1 MKNKKM
7 LLIAGVLAA
16 FLMLA
21 VPFAVA
27 SVDSEDVD
35 GADTTYAGTN
45 EFWKGFT
52 DNGDS
57 KITLT
62 EDITVTST
70 VKLNAGSKTLD
81 LNGYTIT
88 YTGEK
93 SLFLRV
99 DDTECSLKIIG
110 IEDGSEIDTEVRVV
124 DTVNNSVYPKNFTL
138 TVEGG
143 TYSGSHVFLLYS
155 DYGPSG
161 INVDYTGNVH
171 ASFSDVTI
179 NADNAAVWCG
189 VGGFDTVLMDNCDI
203 SSEGVGIYLGTIN
216 KATLTNVTVNSVSTA
231 LEVKSGAVNV
241 IGGSYSSNS
250 FDDSNRTIDN
260 SGSGGPVSTIFINN
274 QYLDSADVNETD
286 VSIRGATIINKDADA
301 NMRPIIV
308 ASGTNDGT
316 VTLNWN
322 GDSSEILAYYVPK
335 VAPVKEIYI
344 NDYLVVN
351 NVTDLQNSLDKG
363 VSKIGLASGFIE
375 PEKFEKV
382 IITKS
387 VEIVGFDNVVAPA
400 ENYDIVG
407 LKKIG
412 FQVGFDSESD
422 TKFNGTVSFKGIEIN
437 SESNRSINV
446 RNVDYLSLSIDDC
459 ILSSKTYTINIQ
471 MSCNNVSLNIDGS
484 KITGYCAF
492 QTWAKELD
500 AVVTGSVLSGHNP
513 YDSGDNSFA
522 AIVVNQY
529 CDADITLV
537 DTSIG
542 IKYVNDTYGF
552 EYAVLYFGESSGTL
566 TLKGTIGVLG
576 ESVSKTIRLSEGG
589 SEYYDPNEKYQI
601 FTHSTADIVV
611 DGTVTGLDSLNLP
624 VGSTF
629 TMMPGSVF
637 SGIINGPED
646 ASIGFSN
653 VKAGDDG
660 IVITAGSLSIS
671 GSMIPS
677 GIGGITSGTIT
688 LSGDDVFISGTVE
701 SGVTINVA
709 PGCEPTIVDSL
720 TFKDGSALDFLGTG
734 GKFSEDSG
742 DVYYNAGSNID
753 GDVKSEDQ
761 KINASTGASYEKV
774 TVFLKTNGPMY
785 PEQSSV
791 EVFVGD
797 YYVDTLN
804 NVQFDGPA
812 GYIFEGWYTEFGLKI
827 TDLTKANNS
836 ITTLVANFVYDPSS
850 APVSPGSPGTAEPE
864 ESSEFD
870 IADHVILIE
879 AVIAVIVLIGF
890 VAYIR
895 KN

>member
-1 MKNKKM
+1 MKNKRTF
-7 LLIAGVLAA
+7 LFAGILAA

-21 VPFAVA
+21 VPFAIVSFDA
-27 SVDSEDVD
+27 DDVD
-35 GADTTYAGTN
+35 AAEPTYAGTDD
-45 EFWKGFT
+45 FWKGFT
-52 DNGDS
+52 GDENS
-57 KITLT
+57 TIKLT
-62 EDITVTST
+62 EDIKVSST
-70 VKLNAGSKTLD
+70 VELGAGSKTLD

-110 IEDGSEIDTEVRVV
+110 IEDGSEIDTKVRVV

-143 TYSGSHVFLLYS
+143 TYSGSYVFLLYS

-179 NADNAAVWCG
+179 NADIAAVWCG
-189 VGGFDTVLMDNCDI
+189 VGGFDTVSMDNCVI
-203 SSEGVGIYLGTIN
+203 TSKEVGIYLGSIN
-216 KATLTNVTVNSVSTA
+216 SATLTDVTVDSVSTA
-231 LEVKSGAVNV
+231 LEVKSGVVDV

-250 FDDSNRTIDN
+250 FDDSTRTIDN

-274 QYLDSADVNETD
+274 KYLDSADVGETN
-286 VSIRGATIINKDADA
+286 VSIRGAAIINKDADA
-301 NMRPIIV
+301 GMRPVIV

-322 GDSSEILAYYVPK
+322 GDLSKVLAYYVPD
-335 VAPVKEIYI
+335 VTPVKEIYI

-351 NVTDLQNSLDKG
+351 NVTDLQYSLNNG
-363 VSKIGLASGFIE
+363 VSKIGLASRFMK
-375 PEKFEKV
+375 PEQFNKV

-387 VEIVGFDNVVAPA
+387 VEIVGFD
-400 ENYDIVG
+400 DIVG
-407 LKKIG
+407 LEKIG

-422 TKFNGTVSFKGIEIN
+422 TKFNGTVSFKGIEID
-437 SESNRSINV
+437 SGSNRSINV

-484 KITGYCAF
+484 EITGYCAF

-513 YDSGDNSFA
+513 YASGDNSFA

-589 SEYYDPNEKYQI
+589 SEYYDPNKKYQI

-624 VGSTF
+624 VGSKF
-629 TMMPGSVF
+629 TMIPGSVF

-646 ASIGFSN
+646 ASIEFSN
-653 VKAGDDG
+653 VKAGNDG

-785 PEQSSV
+785 PDQSSV

-797 YYVDTLN
+797 YYVDTLD

-850 APVSPGSPGTAEPE
+850 APVSPGAPGTAEPE

-870 IADHVILIE
+870 IADHVVLIE